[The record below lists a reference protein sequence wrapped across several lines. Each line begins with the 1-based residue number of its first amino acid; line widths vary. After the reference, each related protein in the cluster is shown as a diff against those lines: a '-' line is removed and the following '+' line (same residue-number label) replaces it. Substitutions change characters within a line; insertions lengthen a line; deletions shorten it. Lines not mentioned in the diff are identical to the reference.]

1 MWLSAILMLQ
11 SLTIALALAE
21 SLAPVWGSVSENG
34 LGAVAAQLTGENLR
48 FAAMYCVGLLNGLVL
63 AALLGQR
70 RARQPAPVIS
80 DVVVTALPQ
89 RKPPP
94 TAQQRPP
101 LPDVPASL
109 PPPPPPPPST
119 PRHSS
124 PSEADIIMTL
134 DE

>member
-1 MWLSAILMLQ
+1 MWLTAILILQ

-21 SLAPVWGSVSENG
+21 SLAPVWGSVSQDG

-80 DVVVTALPQ
+80 DVVVTASPQ

-94 TAQQRPP
+94 ATQQRPP

-109 PPPPPPPPST
+109 PPPPPPPTT

>member
-1 MWLSAILMLQ
+1 MWLTAILILQ

-21 SLAPVWGSVSENG
+21 SLAPVWGSVSEDG

-63 AALLGQR
+63 AALLSQR

-80 DVVVTALPQ
+80 DVVVTASPQ

-94 TAQQRPP
+94 AAQQRPRP
-101 LPDVPASL
+101 VQEYPPASL
-109 PPPPPPPPST
+109 MD
-119 PRHSS
+119 S
-124 PSEADIIMTL
+124 PVQGRRENKRTKIQ
-134 DE
+134 